1 MIIYKKAI
9 TITWIC
15 CYVHSVHIPK
25 QTNRMKVDVL
35 NRVFILRVSCLKQG
49 HGFKPSVAQLYSNT
63 GQEPP
68 QDSGLSLFCI
78 LFYHTNP
85 TLLCPLPQSSSMSM
99 SSRPSTSTCPTLY
112 PSWSYTYLAFLSF
125 DLHQLFDLSGLCEPV
140 HKASLLFPTLRCN
153 LIWFEYRSRS
163 LSLGTSK
170 FLHQVRTS
178 SWTFQRQWLTMAN
191 TRRLFSL
198 HQSVHQCWFKRKKF
212 NYAELEA
219 KIFILP
225 KMMSSVTESQACNAF
240 LL

>member
-49 HGFKPSVAQLYSNT
+49 HGFKPSAAQLYSNT

-85 TLLCPLPQSSSMSM
+85 TLLCPLPQSSSTSM

-112 PSWSYTYLAFLSF
+112 PSWSYTLHSSPLTSINSTVWPLWAVWARPQGLPPLPRPQVQPDLVWVSF
-125 DLHQLFDLSGLCEPV
+125 
-140 HKASLLFPTLRCN
+140 
-153 LIWFEYRSRS
+153 S
-163 LSLGTSK
+163 LSLFRNKQISPPGENLFMDISK
-170 FLHQVRTS
+170 TVVDNGQ
-178 SWTFQRQWLTMAN
+178 
-191 TRRLFSL
+191 
-198 HQSVHQCWFKRKKF
+198 
-212 NYAELEA
+212 YA
-219 KIFILP
+219 
-225 KMMSSVTESQACNAF
+225 
-240 LL
+240 